1 MKKKEIDMFIE
12 EMEEI
17 GDVWEPEDVER
28 VYGDTSL
35 DEALEDRKTSIRSF
49 FDIIGTILRRGSCE
63 RYSYRCT
70 RR

>member
-1 MKKKEIDMFIE
+1 MKKDEINEFIE

-35 DEALEDRKTSIRSF
+35 EEALGERRSELGSF
-49 FDIIGTILRRGSCE
+49 FNIIGNILNR
-63 RYSYRCT
+63 
-70 RR
+70 